1 MRKIDAIRFS
11 GALWFVAGLLLL
23 YKGVTYLAQG
33 AEEGGSE
40 RGLNLW
46 LMTAVAV
53 GFFKGRFVLS
63 KTVNRI
69 VARIA
74 SLQEPISLKKL
85 YPPSYFLLIGSM
97 IGLGL
102 SFRFLPLPLSI
113 RGAIDVAIGSALLQG
128 ALLYFRA
135 STYGSAPL
143 GTDRSPD
150 RAARPGEGGR
160 SDGET

>member
-23 YKGVTYLAQG
+23 YKGTSYLAQS

-40 RGLNLW
+40 RALNLW
-46 LMTAVAV
+46 LMVAVAV
-53 GFFKGRFVLS
+53 GFLKGRFVLS
-63 KTVNRI
+63 KTVKRI
-69 VARIA
+69 VERIA
-74 SLQEPISLKKL
+74 SLQEPVALRNL
-85 YPPSYFLLIGSM
+85 YPLSYLLLIGSM
-97 IGLGL
+97 VGLGL
-102 SFRFLPLPLSI
+102 SFRFLPVPLSV

-135 STYGSAPL
+135 STYGSDPL

-150 RAARPGEGGR
+150 RAAQPREGGR
-160 SDGET
+160 SDGER